1 MANRHSAEL
10 ARKVHWTFRLNKL
23 TLRVAFARYALSAKA
38 GRRAS
43 NSYLTQPLQKPASQT
58 PAKNKKT
65 AETLRACKEKVGCT
79 PKNGRNF
86 TVTHTNHAKSALKLL
101 HTRLLNLRRK
111 LQKST
116 NSPCNRILC
125 NRRISQVTK
134 LFQTCVAM
142 LKTKLSSH

>member
-58 PAKNKKT
+58 PAKNQPKTKKRQKLYAHVKKKSVARQKT
-65 AETLRACKEKVGCT
+65 EETLQ
-79 PKNGRNF
+79 
-86 TVTHTNHAKSALKLL
+86 
-101 HTRLLNLRRK
+101 LR
-111 LQKST
+111 T
-116 NSPCNRILC
+116 
-125 NRRISQVTK
+125 
-134 LFQTCVAM
+134 QT
-142 LKTKLSSH
+142 TQNQH

>member
-58 PAKNKKT
+58 PAKNKKRQKLYAHVKKKSVARQKT
-65 AETLRACKEKVGCT
+65 AETLQ
-79 PKNGRNF
+79 
-86 TVTHTNHAKSALKLL
+86 
-101 HTRLLNLRRK
+101 LR
-111 LQKST
+111 T
-116 NSPCNRILC
+116 
-125 NRRISQVTK
+125 
-134 LFQTCVAM
+134 QT
-142 LKTKLSSH
+142 TQNQH